1 MNKRILLLLTPKTIS
16 YILILIGVL
25 FIVLINKFP
34 IKNSFFDFTIIFLLF
49 SIIFFISK
57 KISSSLIIAI
67 YTVNLI
73 LFCALLKFDN
83 LKSNL
88 VFEDVYF
95 LRSQPFFLLDYVKNY
110 QLFLLPFIVYLIF
123 YIFKNEQKTRLNNLA
138 KFLFIIIFTLSS
150 YFSYTHLKNN
160 HRIWDWTNKAESQF
174 LLKFISSVFNSINLN
189 DEKNNYK
196 NKFCCGKTKLEDLK
210 AVSSDKNNPNIIFV
224 LLESTINI
232 SRIKEL
238 NILENPW
245 KKYNSIPLKVFSTG
259 GGTWIA
265 EYSILHGVDPSIY
278 GPHYHHIH
286 LLGPISQLSGRIAPS
301 LQSLGYQTSTISP
314 MEKDF
319 YNSEIFHKSLGIQN
333 FMACEDLKVCKHKN
347 RELVDKIVFT
357 KIIETIKKSKNPAFI
372 FGLTI
377 SQHSPHL
384 KTSNTPKLICD
395 STLNIELCNEF
406 SEYIKREEQLKLNI
420 DNFVSEINSLAED
433 SIVVFFGD
441 HIASS
446 FSNIPETEATANNP
460 NYETIAFAYESKTKK
475 FVNLKELLS
484 NCYTNFK
491 ISVSDLDVL
500 ALKQAGIH
508 SPYIDEKIQALQK
521 MCFNY

>member
-1 MNKRILLLLTPKTIS
+1 MNKRILLPLIKKTIS
-16 YILILIGVL
+16 YILILIGIL
-25 FIVLINKFP
+25 FIILINKFP
-34 IKNSFFDFTIIFLLF
+34 IKNSFFDFTIVLLLC
-49 SIIFFISK
+49 SIIFFITK
-57 KISSSLIIAI
+57 RIASSLIIAI
-67 YTVNLI
+67 YTVNLT
-73 LFCALLKFDN
+73 LFCALLKFNN

-88 VFEDVYF
+88 VFEDIYF
-95 LRSQPFFLLDYVKNY
+95 LRSHPLFLLDYIKNY
-110 QLFLLPFIVYLIF
+110 QLLLTPFIIYLIF
-123 YIFKNEQKTRLNNLA
+123 YIFKKEQPIRPSNIT

-150 YFSYTHLKNN
+150 YFSYIHLKNN
-160 HRIWDWTNKAESQF
+160 NNIWDWTNKAESQF
-174 LLKFISSVFNSINLN
+174 LLKFISSIFNAIKLN
-189 DEKNNYK
+189 EEKNNYK
-196 NKFCCGKTKLEDLK
+196 NKFCCGKIKSEDLK
-210 AVSSDKNNPNIIFV
+210 VINSSKNNPNIIFI

-238 NILENPW
+238 NIMENPW
-245 KKYNSIPLKVFSTG
+245 KKYNSTPLKVFSTG

-319 YNSEIFHKSLGIQN
+319 YNSEVFHKSLGIQN
-333 FMACEDLKVCKHKN
+333 FIACEDLKVCKHKN

-357 KIIETIKKSKNPAFI
+357 KIIERINKSTNPEFI

-384 KTSNTPKLICD
+384 KTINTPKLICD
-395 STLNIELCNEF
+395 STLNIELCNKF
-406 SEYIKREEQLKLNI
+406 SEYIKREEELKINI
-420 DNFVSEINSLAED
+420 DHFINEINLLAED
-433 SIVVFFGD
+433 SIVIFFGD

-446 FSNIPETEATANNP
+446 FSNIAETEATANNP
-460 NYETIAFAYESKTKK
+460 HYETIAFGYESKTKK

-484 NCYTNFK
+484 NCDTNFK

-508 SPYIDEKIQALQK
+508 SPYIDEKMQTLQK
-521 MCFNY
+521 MCLNN